1 MAALA
6 AGAAASLPSLL
17 TSCGS
22 IFCQYFGPYSS
33 SSSSPTLML
42 RDAAAVVKQWIY
54 TDLRA
59 QVFTYDCNVGHPQ
72 QRVETRLCDDVAA
85 ATLLAVVRNPP
96 APDLAPLSFGFGIE
110 IICIFRNI
118 H

>member
-6 AGAAASLPSLL
+6 AGAAAALPSLL

-33 SSSSPTLML
+33 SSSSPTLMFL
-42 RDAAAVVKQWIY
+42 DAAAVVKQWIY

-72 QRVETRLCDDVAA
+72 QRVETRLCHDVAA
-85 ATLLAVVRNPP
+85 AALAFVRNPP
-96 APDLAPLSFGFGIE
+96 GSGLAPLSFGFGIE

>member
-1 MAALA
+1 MDIQNN
-6 AGAAASLPSLL
+6 G
-17 TSCGS
+17 
-22 IFCQYFGPYSS
+22 
-33 SSSSPTLML
+33 
-42 RDAAAVVKQWIY
+42 Y

-59 QVFTYDCNVGHPQ
+59 QLFTYDCNVGHPQ

-85 ATLLAVVRNPP
+85 AALLAVVRNPP